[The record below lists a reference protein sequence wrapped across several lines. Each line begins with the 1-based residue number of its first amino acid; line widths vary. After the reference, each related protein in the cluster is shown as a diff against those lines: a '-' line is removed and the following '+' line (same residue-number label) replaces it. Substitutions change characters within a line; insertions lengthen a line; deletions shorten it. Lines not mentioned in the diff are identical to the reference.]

1 MCEIPKI
8 SDSEWEIMKV
18 IWSKNEVTSNEII
31 EELKEKKIWKST
43 TIKSLINR
51 LLKKE
56 VIGFKKEG
64 KEYIYYPLLSE
75 KECIKEESKSFL
87 QKVFN
92 GSINEMILNLVNNKE
107 LSESE
112 IKELK
117 EILSKNIGDIDD

>member
-8 SDSEWEIMKV
+8 SDSEWEVMKV

-31 EELKEKKIWKST
+31 EELKEKKIWKNT

-56 VIGFKKEG
+56 AIGFKKDG
-64 KEYIYYPLLSE
+64 KEYIYYPLVSE
-75 KECIKEESKSFL
+75 KECIREESKSFL

-92 GSINEMILNLVNNKE
+92 GSINEMMLNLVNNKE

-112 IKELK
+112 IKKLK
-117 EILSKNIGDIDD
+117 EILTKNIGDIND

>member
-8 SDSEWEIMKV
+8 SDSEWEVMKV

-31 EELKEKKIWKST
+31 EELKEKKIWKNT

-56 VIGFKKEG
+56 AIGFKKDG
-64 KEYIYYPLLSE
+64 KEYIYYPLVSE
-75 KECIKEESKSFL
+75 KVCIREESKSFL

-117 EILSKNIGDIDD
+117 EILTKNIGDIND